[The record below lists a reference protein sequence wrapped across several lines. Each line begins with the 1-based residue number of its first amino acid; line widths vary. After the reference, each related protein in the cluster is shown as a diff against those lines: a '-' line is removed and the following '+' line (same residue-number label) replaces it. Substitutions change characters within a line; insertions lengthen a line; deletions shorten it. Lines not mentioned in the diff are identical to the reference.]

1 MRLPFSVVALLIFS
15 AAQSAAPGQ
24 TKGPF
29 DTIRLQTIRPRVQ
42 ALVDNQ
48 MIPAAVALVARHG
61 EVALL

>member
-1 MRLPFSVVALLIFS
+1 MRLTFSITALLMFS
-15 AAQSAAPGQ
+15 AAPSAVPGQ
-24 TKGPF
+24 TKGRF
-29 DTIRLQTIRPRVQ
+29 DTSSLQTIRPRVQ